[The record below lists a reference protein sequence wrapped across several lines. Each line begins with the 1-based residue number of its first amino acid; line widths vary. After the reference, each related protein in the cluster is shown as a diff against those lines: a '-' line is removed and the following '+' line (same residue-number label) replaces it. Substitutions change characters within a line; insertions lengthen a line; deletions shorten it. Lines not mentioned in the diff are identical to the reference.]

1 MRILLIEDEAA
12 LADALAEILKQNNY
26 SVDVVYHGTE
36 GLDYALSGIYDIILL
51 DIMLPGM
58 DGLSV
63 LKELRQKEI
72 STPVILLTAK
82 SDVSDIITG
91 LDAGSDDYLA
101 KPFSGGE
108 LLARIR
114 AILRRGSHYSG
125 EILHFEDL
133 TLNKGTMTLS
143 STKDT
148 IRLGLKESQIMELLI
163 KNPGQVIPKSLLI
176 ERVWGIDSNAE
187 YNNIEVYISFL
198 RQKLGSLGTDVQIRT
213 IRGVGYQLEVSL

>member
-1 MRILLIEDEAA
+1 MIWCVEDDASIRDIE
-12 LADALAEILKQNNY
+12 I
-26 SVDVVYHGTE
+26 
-36 GLDYALSGIYDIILL
+36 YALDSAGFETRGFEDGSLCWEALKTEKPELILL
-51 DIMLPGM
+51 DVMLPGM

-148 IRLGLKESQIMELLI
+148 IRLGLKESQIMELLS